1 MVTKVELGACTA
13 MPGLGTDA
21 TLHIETS
28 SSQVVPLP
36 DISRPQPSSPKPP
49 SVLAAVTGVGL
60 STGLA
65 SPKSGQHA
73 YER

>member
-13 MPGLGTDA
+13 MSGQGTEA
-21 TLHIETS
+21 TLQIETS

-36 DISRPQPSSPKPP
+36 DIRQPSSPKPP